1 MKDYLKVEG
10 HSNYYRDP
18 VTKAIIIV
26 DENKRQNYLNQ
37 RKIQETNF
45 NNYETINNEINDMK
59 KDISDIK
66 EALGTLL
73 NILNKNTK

>member
-73 NILNKNTK
+73 DILNKNTK

>member
-18 VTKAIIIV
+18 STKAIIIV

-59 KDISDIK
+59 KDIIDIK

>member
-1 MKDYLKVEG
+1 MKNYLKVEG

-18 VTKAIIIV
+18 ITKAIIIV

-59 KDISDIK
+59 KDIIDIK

>member
-18 VTKAIIIV
+18 ITKAIIIV

-59 KDISDIK
+59 KDIIDIK